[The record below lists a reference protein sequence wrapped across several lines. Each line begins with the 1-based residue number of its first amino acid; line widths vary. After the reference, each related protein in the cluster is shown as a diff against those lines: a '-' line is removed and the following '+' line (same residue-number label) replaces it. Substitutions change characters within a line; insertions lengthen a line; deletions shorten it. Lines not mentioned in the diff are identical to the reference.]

1 MGKFDF
7 TRLYDQYPTVISQ
20 MEQNF
25 TSHEF
30 ILELARQNQVAYI
43 EALYAYRRNLREGR
57 PAPFMI
63 VHGILA
69 RHLRGYPRLIMEAS
83 SGVPSRD
90 IFGGGASASL
100 WRKVGS

>member
-1 MGKFDF
+1 MGKYDF
-7 TRLYDQYPTVISQ
+7 SKLYEQYPALISQ

-25 TSHEF
+25 TSHTF

-43 EALYAYRRNLREGR
+43 EALHAYRRNLRGGK

-69 RHLRGYPRLIMEAS
+69 RHLNSYPKLIKEVNP
-83 SGVPSRD
+83 GVASRD
-90 IFGGGASASL
+90 IFGQDNAASL
-100 WRKVGS
+100 WRKVG

>member
-1 MGKFDF
+1 MAKYDF
-7 TRLYDQYPTVISQ
+7 SRLYDQYPAIIGQ
-20 MEQNF
+20 MGQHF

-43 EALYAYRRNLREGR
+43 DALHAYRRTLRQGK

-69 RHLRGYPRLIMEAS
+69 RRLASHPKLVMEVNP
-83 SGVPSRD
+83 GVPSRD
-90 IFGGGASASL
+90 IFGGDNTASL
-100 WRKVGS
+100 WRKVG

>member
-1 MGKFDF
+1 MAKFDF
-7 TRLYDQYPTVISQ
+7 SKLYAEYPVVISQ
-20 MEQNF
+20 MGQHF

-43 EALYAYRRNLREGR
+43 EALHTYRRILRGGK

-69 RHLRGYPRLIMEAS
+69 RHLASYPRLIMEVNA
-83 SGVPSRD
+83 GVPSKD
-90 IFGGGASASL
+90 IFGQDNAASL
-100 WRKVGS
+100 WRKV